1 MPARSGWARPDLR
14 WARSSSSRSSSGERR
29 SIWWMV
35 PPTLRRIS
43 VTAGT
48 GMPFASRT
56 ESVGT
61 MSARTLRSS
70 RNLTP
75 SLPFHCGR
83 WVTGSTGSWMLA
95 VTRFA
100 QSWRGA
106 RSPALGAVEVVPRV
120 VSTTGVALTP
130 RPESV
135 ALPARSG
142 AIGAAARRRATRPVA
157 QTAEARRVSMDQ
169 VSARRSFARAVSE
182 NHCSGRRRHL
192 RRPDE
197 QSVRKLH
204 AP

>member
-1 MPARSGWARPDLR
+1 MLARSGCARRDLR
-14 WARSSSSRSSSGERR
+14 SARSSSSRSSAGERR
-29 SIWWMV
+29 SIWWIE
-35 PPTLRRIS
+35 PPTARRIS
-43 VTAGT
+43 VTSGM

-61 MSARTLRSS
+61 MSARTFRSS

-95 VTRFA
+95 LERLGH
-100 QSWRGA
+100 SWRAA
-106 RSPALGAVEVVPRV
+106 RSPPRASVGTVFRDISATGVGLVPRLA
-120 VSTTGVALTP
+120 SAART
-130 RPESV
+130 
-135 ALPARSG
+135 ARSG
-142 AIGAAARRRATRPVA
+142 AMGAAARRRATRPVA
-157 QTAEARRVSMDQ
+157 QTAEARRVSMGQ

-182 NHCSGRRRHL
+182 SQSTSRRRRL
-192 RRPDE
+192 RWPDE